1 MAEQQII
8 ESKRR
13 QAEGKQF
20 VRNNSS
26 KFKCDTLF
34 DTLVNSDL
42 PDHEL
47 STARLASEAQVVF
60 GAGTVTTARSMDHL
74 CVCIMLNDR
83 IREQIRE
90 ELREPMADFPERLP
104 SFTVL
109 EKLPYL
115 QACITEGL
123 R

>member
-1 MAEQQII
+1 MAEKQIA

-13 QAEGKQF
+13 KLEGKSF
-20 VRNNSS
+20 VRNNS

-34 DTLVNSDL
+34 DHLVHSDL
-42 PDHEL
+42 PESEL
-47 STARLASEAQVVF
+47 STARLASEAQVIF

-83 IREQIRE
+83 VRERLRE
-90 ELREPMADFPERLP
+90 ELREPMVGFPEKVP
-104 SFTVL
+104 SFNVL

-115 QACITEGL
+115 QACIKEGL